1 MNKTEAVKRLQKLK
15 TQINDLRF
23 RYHVQNDP
31 SVTDDVYESLIR
43 EVKTIENKFPDLKIS
58 HEFDRVA
65 GEPLEAFEKVNHKRR
80 MLSLNDVFSDEEFIL
95 WSNRI
100 EKLLEGVKHS
110 FFAELKFD
118 GIAVSLTYKNG
129 KLIRGATRGDGYVGE
144 DITENVKMIKSIPL
158 TLIGNYPKDLEVRGE
173 IIMQK
178 KVLDKINKKQ
188 TELGLK
194 PFANTRNATAG
205 SMRQLDPK
213 IVKERNLDM
222 FAYDVYSDEIEFK
235 THSEKHEFL
244 KSLGLPVFEEDMKA
258 ENVLDFKP
266 FIEKV
271 HQKRD
276 GLLFNIDG
284 IVICVDE
291 IEHQEKLGII
301 GKAPRYSVAYKYPA
315 EKATSIVKDITV
327 NVGRTGVLTPLAH
340 FEPTLVAG
348 STVSKA
354 TLHNIDQIKRLDIK
368 IGDTV
373 VIQKAGDVIPEVVEV
388 LKDLRDGK
396 EKSFVMPK
404 LCPECNS
411 EVKKREAQSKKDE
424 NTVAYY
430 CTNPLC
436 PAKNTRAIEHFVKT
450 LGIYEVGPKI
460 IERLQDEGL
469 ITDFADLFRLTQA
482 DLSGLERF
490 GEKSADNIIRE
501 IQSKKNPPLDKFIS
515 ALGILHIGAETSRD
529 IAIYFKNFNS
539 FWNADTEKFLNI
551 ENIGPAVIESFEQF
565 RNDKNSVKILNKLF
579 ELGVKPQEM
588 KIDFGNKFLGKTF
601 VLTGTLPTLS
611 RNDAKSMIEKEGGR
625 VAGSVSKKTD
635 FVLVGEDAGSKLK
648 DAEKLNIRII
658 DEQEFLQMIK

>member
-158 TLIGNYPKDLEVRGE
+158 TLMGNYPKDLEVRGE

-482 DLSGLERF
+482 DLRGLERF